1 MSKTS
6 TATYFGN
13 QFLIAMPAMQDPNFL
28 RGVTFV
34 CQHTDEGAMGL
45 VINRAS
51 ELTLSDV
58 LRQMRMTT
66 EIEDVARAPVY
77 IGGPVQPER
86 GFVLHDAGE
95 RWDSSFAI
103 SEELAITT
111 SRDILQA
118 LAEGRGPK
126 RAMIALGYAGWSDGQ
141 LEAEMKDNAWLTAR
155 ADSKLIFDT
164 PLAQRW
170 EAAARSVGID
180 PFLLSGHVGHA

>member
-1 MSKTS
+1 MSKS
-6 TATYFGN
+6 QAATYLSN
-13 QFLIAMPAMQDPNFL
+13 HFLIAMPGMQDPNFL

-45 VINRAS
+45 VINRAADI
-51 ELTLSDV
+51 TLSDV
-58 LRQMRMTT
+58 LRQMRMSTQ
-66 EIEDVARAPVY
+66 IDDVARAPVY

-103 SEELAITT
+103 SDEIAITT

-118 LAEGRGPK
+118 MAEGRGPK
-126 RAMIALGYAGWSDGQ
+126 RTMVALGYAGWSAGQ

-180 PFLLSGHVGHA
+180 PFLLSDHAGHA